1 MKAGILGLSLVG
13 KSTLFQLLTG
23 SPSPPPGS
31 RPEPRLGVARVP
43 DPRVD
48 ALAGLFN
55 PKKRT
60 WATVEYV
67 DVPGVGRGQ
76 GSTLVDL
83 PALRGVDALVHVV
96 RAFESETVPHPEGS
110 VDPMRDASVL
120 DLELIL
126 ADLGTVERRIER
138 LEASIRKAKTPE
150 DVAERELFGKL
161 KEGLEGEKPLREV
174 GLSDDERRRLR
185 GYALLS
191 EKPLLIVANLDEE
204 GLRDADAF
212 LESSGLR
219 EFASRPRVAV
229 CAVSAPIEAEMA
241 ELDGE
246 DARAFREDLGLF
258 EPGLDRVIRTSYELL
273 GLISFLTVGD
283 DECRAWTIRSGTKA
297 QVAAGTIHSDIERG
311 FIRAEVVSCD
321 ELLAAGSLAACRERG
336 TLHLEGKEYEVKDG
350 DVINFR
356 FAV

>member
-43 DPRVD
+43 DPRVE
-48 ALAGLFN
+48 ALAGIFN

-96 RAFESETVPHPEGS
+96 RAFESDTVPHPEGS
-110 VDPMRDASVL
+110 IDPLRDASVL

-138 LEASIRKAKTPE
+138 LEANIRKAKTPE

-161 KEGLEGEKPLREV
+161 KAGLEGEKPLREI

-204 GLRDADAF
+204 GIRDASAF
-212 LESSGLR
+212 LDSSGLSG
-219 EFASRPRVAV
+219 FASRPRVAA

-241 ELDGE
+241 ELGGE
-246 DARAFREDLGLF
+246 DARAFREDLGLN
-258 EPGLDRVIRTSYELL
+258 EPGLDRVIRTSYGLL
-273 GLISFLTVGD
+273 GLISFLTVGE

-297 QVAAGTIHSDIERG
+297 QLAAGAIHSDIERG